1 MQTRKASAQE
11 LFQIFGAN
19 DDQEDLVITIKKINE
34 EEFEK
39 HEKKIDDIIKLH
51 WQSTK
56 ERLDKISKW
65 LRRANEELGTAKN
78 DIKNL
83 ASDVKELENNILDPN
98 EVLEKLI
105 EWEDRSR

>member
-1 MQTRKASAQE
+1 MQTRQASAQE
-11 LFQIFGAN
+11 LLQILGAN

-39 HEKKIDDIIKLH
+39 HGKKIDDMIKLH

-65 LRRANEELGTAKN
+65 L
-78 DIKNL
+78 
-83 ASDVKELENNILDPN
+83 
-98 EVLEKLI
+98 
-105 EWEDRSR
+105 

>member
-56 ERLDKISKW
+56 ERLDKIYKW

-83 ASDVKELENNILDPN
+83 TSDVKELENNILDPN

>member
-1 MQTRKASAQE
+1 MQTRQASAQE
-11 LFQIFGAN
+11 LLQILGAN

-39 HEKKIDDIIKLH
+39 HGEKIDDMVKLR

-65 LRRANEELGTAKN
+65 LRRAGVYSK
-78 DIKNL
+78 
-83 ASDVKELENNILDPN
+83 
-98 EVLEKLI
+98 
-105 EWEDRSR
+105 

>member
-1 MQTRKASAQE
+1 MQTRQASAQE
-11 LFQIFGAN
+11 LLQILGAN

-39 HEKKIDDIIKLH
+39 HGKKIDDMIKLH

-65 LRRANEELGTAKN
+65 LRSAGVYSK
-78 DIKNL
+78 
-83 ASDVKELENNILDPN
+83 
-98 EVLEKLI
+98 
-105 EWEDRSR
+105 

>member
-1 MQTRKASAQE
+1 MQTGQASAQE
-11 LFQIFGAN
+11 LLQILGAN

-39 HEKKIDDIIKLH
+39 HGEKIDDMVKLH

-65 LRRANEELGTAKN
+65 LRRAGVYSK
-78 DIKNL
+78 
-83 ASDVKELENNILDPN
+83 
-98 EVLEKLI
+98 
-105 EWEDRSR
+105 

>member
-1 MQTRKASAQE
+1 MQTRQASAQE
-11 LFQIFGAN
+11 LLQILGAN

-39 HEKKIDDIIKLH
+39 HGKKVDDMIKLH

-65 LRRANEELGTAKN
+65 LRRAGVYSK
-78 DIKNL
+78 
-83 ASDVKELENNILDPN
+83 
-98 EVLEKLI
+98 
-105 EWEDRSR
+105 

>member
-1 MQTRKASAQE
+1 MQTRQASAQE
-11 LFQIFGAN
+11 LLQILGAN

-39 HEKKIDDIIKLH
+39 HGEKIDDMVKLH

-65 LRRANEELGTAKN
+65 LRRAGVYSK
-78 DIKNL
+78 
-83 ASDVKELENNILDPN
+83 
-98 EVLEKLI
+98 
-105 EWEDRSR
+105 

>member
-1 MQTRKASAQE
+1 MQTRQASAQE
-11 LFQIFGAN
+11 LLQILGAN

-39 HEKKIDDIIKLH
+39 HGKKIDDMIKLH

-65 LRRANEELGTAKN
+65 LRRAGVYSK
-78 DIKNL
+78 
-83 ASDVKELENNILDPN
+83 
-98 EVLEKLI
+98 
-105 EWEDRSR
+105 

>member
-1 MQTRKASAQE
+1 MQTRQASAQE
-11 LFQIFGAN
+11 LLQILGAN

-39 HEKKIDDIIKLH
+39 HREKIDDMVKLH

-65 LRRANEELGTAKN
+65 LRRAGVYSK
-78 DIKNL
+78 
-83 ASDVKELENNILDPN
+83 
-98 EVLEKLI
+98 
-105 EWEDRSR
+105 

>member
-1 MQTRKASAQE
+1 MQTRQASAQE
-11 LFQIFGAN
+11 LLQILGAN

-39 HEKKIDDIIKLH
+39 HRKKVDDMIKLH

-65 LRRANEELGTAKN
+65 LRSAGVYSK
-78 DIKNL
+78 
-83 ASDVKELENNILDPN
+83 
-98 EVLEKLI
+98 
-105 EWEDRSR
+105 